1 MDFEI
6 LSRTNKI
13 FLENFSIFP
22 IFSVNRLFIQG
33 RFKRD
38 KKDRAN
44 FFPFGLYFF
53 KLSLMEQARK
63 ARYGQYF
70 TIVPIADFMVSLI
83 SKGKSAKILEP
94 SCGKGVFIEALQ
106 KRNFSN
112 IEDFEIDRN
121 LPNPFSC
128 VKYKSFVSTP
138 ATEKY
143 DCIIGNPPYIRWKNL
158 ESELKEELASS
169 SLWNTY
175 FNSLCDYLFIFIL
188 KSIEQL
194 NENGELIFICTD
206 YWLNTT
212 HAKALRNYM
221 VDSGF
226 FESIYH
232 FNEAS
237 LFENVTASFI
247 IFKYIKGKQPK
258 KPITLYE
265 YTKRQRPTKS
275 DLKGATSFIRKSIP
289 PFQKNA
295 RWILDEDGVQ
305 QQISSLERICQKND
319 FLFPDSFYRIGDF
332 CDIGNGMV
340 SGLDKAFNLSEVPLT
355 PKERSQTIPVVKA
368 KDIQPYTYR
377 NTSTYLFSSDDSPFK
392 TFAKNYPNIG
402 EHLRPRL
409 PELSKRYSYGKNL
422 EPQQFAFPR
431 NQQLF
436 ERNCPK
442 IFVPCKDRITA
453 RKKFRFCLV
462 EAGIYAL
469 QDVTGIVPQ
478 KNMKESIYY
487 LLAFLNTEEVYNWLY
502 HNGIKKGDVV
512 EFSEAPIS
520 SVPYRPIDWEN
531 SKEAMLHDSIV
542 SDVKDYLRA
551 GDTGRISAISQAFKT
566 LFREAK

>member
-1 MDFEI
+1 MDFVI

-13 FLENFSIFP
+13 FLENFPISP
-22 IFSVNRLFIQG
+22 IFFVNRLFIQG
-33 RFKRD
+33 RFNRN
-38 KKDRAN
+38 KKSYAEISSL
-44 FFPFGLYFF
+44 FFR
-53 KLSLMEQARK
+53 LSLMKPARK

-70 TIVPIADFMVSLI
+70 TIVPIAEFMVSLI

-94 SCGKGVFIEALQ
+94 SCGKGVFLEALQ
-106 KRNFSN
+106 RHGFSN
-112 IEDFEIDRN
+112 VKAFEIDKS
-121 LPNPFSC
+121 LALAFPN
-128 VKYKSFVSTP
+128 VKHESFLSTE
-138 ATEKY
+138 TTDKF

-158 ESELKEELASS
+158 EPELKEELAKS

-212 HAKALRNYM
+212 HAKTLRNYM

-232 FNEAS
+232 FNEAP

-247 IFKYIKGKQPK
+247 IFKYIKGKPSR

-275 DLKGATSFIRKSIP
+275 DLNAATSFVRKSIP

-295 RWILDEDGVQ
+295 RWILDEDSVQ
-305 QQISSLERICQKND
+305 RQISSLERICQKSD
-319 FLFPDSFYRIGDF
+319 SLFSDSFYCVGDF

-355 PKERSQTIPVVKA
+355 TKERSQTIPVVKA
-368 KDIQPYTYR
+368 KDILPYTYR
-377 NTSTYLFSSDDSPFK
+377 DTTTYLFPKEDVRFE

-402 EHLRPRL
+402 NHLRPRL

-442 IFVPCKDRITA
+442 IFVPCKDRITT

-462 EAGIYAL
+462 ESGIYAL
-469 QDVTGIVPQ
+469 QDVTGIVPK
-478 KNMKESIYY
+478 KNLKESIYY

-520 SVPYRPIDWEN
+520 SIPYRPIDWEN
-531 SKEAMLHDSIV
+531 PKEVALYDSIV
-542 SDVKDYLRA
+542 SDVKDYLRS
-551 GDTGRISAISQAFKT
+551 GDADKILSISQAFKI
-566 LFREAK
+566 LLREPR